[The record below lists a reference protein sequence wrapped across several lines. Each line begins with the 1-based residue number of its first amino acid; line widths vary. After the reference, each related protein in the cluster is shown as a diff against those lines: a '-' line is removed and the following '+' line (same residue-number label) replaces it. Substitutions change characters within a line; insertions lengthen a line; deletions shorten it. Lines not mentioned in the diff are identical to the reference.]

1 MRGLALAHDHLA
13 MEQGFAALPLVS
25 RRPAR
30 AGPAVPVT
38 WHTSRIQGAQVEGAV
53 KRILLVDDSRLLLK
67 FEELCLR
74 ASYEVTT
81 AASGSEALAKALS
94 EHPDL
99 VLTDLNLP
107 DLSGRQVVESLALDG
122 RTRGIKTV

>member
-1 MRGLALAHDHLA
+1 M
-13 MEQGFAALPLVS
+13 
-25 RRPAR
+25 
-30 AGPAVPVT
+30 
-38 WHTSRIQGAQVEGAV
+38 
-53 KRILLVDDSRLLLK
+53 KRILLVDDSRLLLR

-74 ASYEVTT
+74 ATYEVTT

-94 EHPDL
+94 DHPDL

-122 RTRGIKTV
+122 RTRGIKTVIVTTASEIARLGPGVDTLEKPFDSVSLLSKVSQCLQ